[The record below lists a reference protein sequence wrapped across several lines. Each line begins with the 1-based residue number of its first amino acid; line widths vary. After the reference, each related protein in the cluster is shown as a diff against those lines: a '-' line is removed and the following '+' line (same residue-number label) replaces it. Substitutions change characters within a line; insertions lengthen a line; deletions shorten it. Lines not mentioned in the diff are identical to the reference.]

1 MRRRLDGT
9 GWNKLELRDTGRRMD
24 GTGWSKLELR
34 DTGEEWMDQDGVNW
48 S

>member
-1 MRRRLDGT
+1 MGRRFDGT
-9 GWNKLELRDTGRRMD
+9 GWNKLELRDTGRRID